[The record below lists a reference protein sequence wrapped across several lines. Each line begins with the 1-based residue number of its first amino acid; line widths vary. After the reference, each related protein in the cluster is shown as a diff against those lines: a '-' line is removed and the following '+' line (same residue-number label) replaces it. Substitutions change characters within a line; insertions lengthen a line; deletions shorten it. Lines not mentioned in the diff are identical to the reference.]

1 MRSTQGV
8 YTQMWCDIVNLPL
21 PLNEDFKHLENKIY
35 QQEINDTLKLGKFM
49 EGLMKE
55 QFREV
60 WLGVRK
66 PQGRVQLTGAVMGTW
81 KEKAR

>member
-1 MRSTQGV
+1 
-8 YTQMWCDIVNLPL
+8 MWCDIVNLL
-21 PLNEDFKHLENKIY
+21 LFLNEDFKYFENKIY
-35 QQEINDTLKLGKFM
+35 QQEINDIFKLGKFM

-66 PQGRVQLTGAVMGTW
+66 L
-81 KEKAR
+81 